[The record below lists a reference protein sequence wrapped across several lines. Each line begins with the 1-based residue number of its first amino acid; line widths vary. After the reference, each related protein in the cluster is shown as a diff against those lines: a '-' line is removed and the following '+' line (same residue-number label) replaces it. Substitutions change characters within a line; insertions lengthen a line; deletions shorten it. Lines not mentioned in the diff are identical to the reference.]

1 MPIKRQ
7 INADTEYDS
16 IMIWY
21 RDEKGIKRT
30 RFIDRAEV
38 PFYVIKDK
46 ESKEAITPPMFIPR
60 EKVEKV
66 TTYSDMLYRE
76 IALRTGAMAYYDRVI
91 TSVRSSVSNLK
102 SLLKHNYIYDADM
115 DVTDRYIKNFMDE
128 FEPDI
133 NYKLHKVYM
142 DIEVDLRPNRI

>member
-46 ESKEAITPPMFIPR
+46 ESKEAITPPMFIQR

-66 TTYSDMLYRE
+66 TTSSCSENLIRE
-76 IALRTGAMAYYDRVI
+76 
-91 TSVRSSVSNLK
+91 
-102 SLLKHNYIYDADM
+102 
-115 DVTDRYIKNFMDE
+115 
-128 FEPDI
+128 
-133 NYKLHKVYM
+133 
-142 DIEVDLRPNRI
+142 DLWNVEI